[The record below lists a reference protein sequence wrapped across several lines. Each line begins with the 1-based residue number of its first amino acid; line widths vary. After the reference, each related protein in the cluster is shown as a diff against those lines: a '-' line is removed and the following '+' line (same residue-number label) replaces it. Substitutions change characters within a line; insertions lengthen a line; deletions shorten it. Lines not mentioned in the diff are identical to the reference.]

1 MQSLKIFSTK
11 ALQLVALTNGR
22 AVNKTLHVDAL
33 IQAIK
38 ADFGKLTD
46 HRAQNAKIAL
56 DDAIM
61 SAFAVFHL
69 KDQSLLAFDE
79 RRRREPENL
88 HTVYG
93 VTGIPC
99 DSQMRAI
106 LDEVDPDY
114 LRPAFR
120 TVFRRLQ
127 RGKKL
132 ESMTLLGGHYLLSG
146 DGTGFYSSTKVA
158 SSYCLK
164 KTRRNGTELYYQ
176 QMYAAALVHPDCREV
191 IPFFP
196 EMISRQDGSAKNDC
210 ERNAARRFFEA
221 LRREHPHLKLIV
233 TEDALSSNAPHIED
247 LQRLN
252 LRFILGVKPGDHQ
265 FLFSLVDDAIAK
277 DKVTELQQVD
287 SNDPVKIHFF
297 RFINQVPL
305 NQSRQDLLVN
315 FLEYWQVDKNNKVTR
330 FSWVT
335 DLTITPENVEEVM
348 RAGRARWKIENETFN
363 TLKTHGYNLEH
374 NYGLGKKHLSAVF
387 AILMMLAFLV
397 DQVQQM
403 SCHLFQAA
411 LKELGS
417 KRALW
422 EMMRNYFR
430 IFRVD
435 SMETIFRVLVYGPG
449 GYIVMERDWLGG

>member
-1 MQSLKIFSTK
+1 
-11 ALQLVALTNGR
+11 
-22 AVNKTLHVDAL
+22 
-33 IQAIK
+33 
-38 ADFGKLTD
+38 
-46 HRAQNAKIAL
+46 
-56 DDAIM
+56 
-61 SAFAVFHL
+61 
-69 KDQSLLAFDE
+69 
-79 RRRREPENL
+79 
-88 HTVYG
+88 
-93 VTGIPC
+93 
-99 DSQMRAI
+99 
-106 LDEVDPDY
+106 
-114 LRPAFR
+114 
-120 TVFRRLQ
+120 
-127 RGKKL
+127 
-132 ESMTLLGGHYLLSG
+132 
-146 DGTGFYSSTKVA
+146 VA
-158 SSYCLK
+158 SPYCLK
-164 KTRRNGTELYYQ
+164 KMRRNGVELYYQ

-191 IPFFP
+191 ITFFP
-196 EMISRQDGSAKNDC
+196 EMITRQDGSDKNDC

-265 FLFSLVDDAIAK
+265 FLFSLVDDAIVQG
-277 DKVTELQQVD
+277 KVTELQRVD
-287 SNDPVKIHFF
+287 ANDPGKIHFF

-305 NQSRQDLLVN
+305 NQSRQNLLVN

-335 DLTITPENVEEVM
+335 DLTITPENVEEIM

-363 TLKTHGYNLEH
+363 TLKNQGYNLEH

-411 LKELGS
+411 MKELGS

-430 IFRVD
+430 MFRVD

-449 GYIVMERDWLGG
+449 GYIVLEEDWLG